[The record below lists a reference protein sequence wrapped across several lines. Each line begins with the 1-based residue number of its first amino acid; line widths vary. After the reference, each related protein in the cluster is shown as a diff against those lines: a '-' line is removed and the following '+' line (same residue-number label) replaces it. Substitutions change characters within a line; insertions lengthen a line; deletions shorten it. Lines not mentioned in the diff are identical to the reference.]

1 MNKLTV
7 SAIIEAR
14 MNSSRLKGK
23 VIKKIFGKEI
33 LKILISRLNYSKEI
47 DNIIVATSKKK
58 TNKKLINFLKKNKYN
73 YFFGS
78 EDNVL
83 KRIYNTA
90 KKSGSNIVVRL
101 TGDNPLV
108 DPHTIDYMVKYFKK
122 NYKKYDYIT
131 NNNFGDLK
139 KRQIAFG
146 LDVSLFKFKSF
157 EKVYKLAKKKDDL
170 EHPTLFFY
178 RDGKKLFK
186 IKNLKLRN
194 NMIIDKKFR
203 LTLDTKE
210 DFLLLKKVIMHFD
223 KLKKKFIS
231 INDLKL
237 FMKKN
242 SKLININKNVK
253 QKLVNLH

>member
-1 MNKLTV
+1 M
-7 SAIIEAR
+7 I
-14 MNSSRLKGK
+14 
-23 VIKKIFGKEI
+23 
-33 LKILISRLNYSKEI
+33 
-47 DNIIVATSKKK
+47 
-58 TNKKLINFLKKNKYN
+58 
-73 YFFGS
+73 
-78 EDNVL
+78 
-83 KRIYNTA
+83 
-90 KKSGSNIVVRL
+90 
-101 TGDNPLV
+101 
-108 DPHTIDYMVKYFKK
+108 KYFKK

-157 EKVYKLAKKKDDL
+157 KKVYKLAKKKDDL

-210 DFLLLKKVIMHFD
+210 DFLLLKKIIMHFN
-223 KLKKKFIS
+223 KLKRNFIS
-231 INDLKL
+231 INELRQYL
-237 FMKKN
+237 HTN

-253 QKLVNLH
+253 QKFINL